1 MKFHDK
7 SVLVTGGTSGVG
19 REAAKLFAQHG
30 AAVIVTGRDE
40 TRGKAVVAEVEELAP
55 ESAPA
60 RFIAADLNVSDD
72 VRRLI
77 QEAGDVDIL
86 VNNAGFWELAPT
98 AETTE
103 AGLDAMFAINVKAPF
118 LLTAAYGPVM
128 AGNGGGAIVN
138 VSTMVADRGQA
149 GMAGYGAAKAALES
163 LTRSWAAEFGA
174 QGVRI
179 NAVALGPTMTPAM
192 DPMAH
197 MLPSFVAAIP
207 LGRAAQPIEIANAI
221 AYLCS
226 EESSFITGAIVPVDG
241 GRQSVL

>member
-1 MKFHDK
+1 MRFDGKK
-7 SVLVTGGTSGVG
+7 VLVTGATSGVG
-19 REAAKLFAQHG
+19 RETAKLFAQHG
-30 AAVIVTGRDE
+30 AAVIVTGRNE
-40 TRGKAVVAEVEELAP
+40 TRGKAVVEEIA
-55 ESAPA
+55 APA

-72 VRRLI
+72 VRELI
-77 QEAGDVDIL
+77 QEAGNVDIL
-86 VNNAGFWELAPT
+86 VNNAGYWELAPT
-98 AETTE
+98 AEATE
-103 AGLDAMFAINVKAPF
+103 AGLDAMFAVNVKAPF
-118 LLTAAYGPVM
+118 LLTAAYAPVM

-163 LTRSWAAEFGA
+163 LTRSWAAEYGP
-174 QGVRI
+174 QGVRV

-197 MLPSFVAAIP
+197 MLPTFVAAIP

-221 AYLCS
+221 AYLSS
-226 EESSFITGAIVPVDG
+226 EEASFITGAVVPVDG

>member
-1 MKFHDK
+1 MKFSGK
-7 SVLVTGGTSGVG
+7 NVLVTGATSGVG
-19 REAAKLFAQHG
+19 RECAKLFAEHG

-40 TRGKAVVAEVEELAP
+40 TRGKAVVEELAT
-55 ESAPA
+55 ESGPA

-77 QEAGDVDIL
+77 QKAGDVDIL

-98 AETTE
+98 AEATE
-103 AGLDAMFAINVKAPF
+103 AGLDAMFAVNVKAPF
-118 LLTAAYGPVM
+118 LLTAAYAPVM
-128 AGNGGGAIVN
+128 AAGNSGGAIVN

-163 LTRSWAAEFGA
+163 LTRSWAAEYGP
-174 QGVRI
+174 QGVRV
-179 NAVALGPTMTPAM
+179 NAVALGPTLTPAM

-197 MLPSFVAAIP
+197 MLPTFVAAIP

-226 EESSFITGAIVPVDG
+226 DESSFITGAVIPVDG

>member
-1 MKFHDK
+1 MKFSGK
-7 SVLVTGGTSGVG
+7 NVLVTGATSGVG
-19 REAAKLFAQHG
+19 REAAKLFSHHG

-40 TRGKAVVAEVEELAP
+40 TRGHAVVEELAIA
-55 ESAPA
+55 SAPA

-103 AGLDAMFAINVKAPF
+103 AGLDAMFAVNVKAPF
-118 LLTAAYGPVM
+118 LLTAAYAPVM

-163 LTRSWAAEFGA
+163 LTRSWAAEYGP
-174 QGVRI
+174 QGVRV

-192 DPMAH
+192 DPM
-197 MLPSFVAAIP
+197 
-207 LGRAAQPIEIANAI
+207 GRAAQPIEIANAI

-226 EESSFITGAIVPVDG
+226 EESSFITGAVVPVDG